1 MVVRHL
7 LQVYIFRI
15 MNLNDLLT
23 KQGLDTKLRKHIVV
37 MRHRPHEQA
46 LRKVLPW
53 LAAEKPGLFN
63 AYQQTQSDRVEQA
76 LKQAKYLA
84 SFIGHQP
91 GKAVFVGL
99 YKVGRSHSLSFKE
112 FWRVRDLRE
121 LEKLGMRGFKKG
133 ERPSCLWFDLK
144 LTDVYA
150 DWKGKLIVQWPGLER
165 AWYRWADRNEFP
177 VKAILEES
185 LLVREM
191 PAAEELTLSWEELR
205 NLPRS
210 WKSALAQW
218 RGVYLIVDRS
228 DGRSYVGSAYGR
240 DNIHSRWSNYA
251 ARGHGGNKQLRSR
264 KPENFLFSILER
276 VSPDM
281 VPEEVIQKEGNWKK
295 RLHTREF
302 GLNDN

>member
-1 MVVRHL
+1 
-7 LQVYIFRI
+7 

-53 LAAEKPGLFN
+53 LAAEKLDLFS
-63 AYQQTQSDRVEQA
+63 AYQQTQSEMAEQV
-76 LKQAKYLA
+76 LTQAEYLA
-84 SFIGHQP
+84 SFIGHEP
-91 GKAVFVGL
+91 GEALFVGL
-99 YKVGRSHSLSFKE
+99 YKVGRSHSLTFNQFWKVRSF
-112 FWRVRDLRE
+112 RE
-121 LEKLGMRGFKKG
+121 LGKLGMMGFVKG
-133 ERPSCLWFDLK
+133 TRHSCLWFDLQ
-144 LTDVYA
+144 LTEIYQE
-150 DWKGKLIVQWPGLER
+150 WRGKLIIGWPPPER
-165 AWYRWADRNEFP
+165 AWCRWANRNEFP
-177 VKAILEES
+177 VKAILPES

-191 PAAEELTLSWEELR
+191 PPAEELTLAWNELK
-205 NLPRS
+205 NLPSS

-218 RGVYLIVDRS
+218 RGVYFILDRS
-228 DGRSYVGSAYGR
+228 DGKSYVGSAYGR
-240 DNIHSRWSNYA
+240 DNIYSRWSNYA
-251 ARGHGGNKQLRSR
+251 ARGHGGNKQLRGR

-281 VPEEVIQKEGNWKK
+281 VPEEVIQKENHWKK